1 MIQGRY
7 RALNTLLLI
16 GATLIMAV
24 ASSLEP
30 DLGGVGTHLQLGLEP
45 CIFLTTWGLPC
56 PACGWTTSFV
66 LMAEGRVITSFINQ
80 PFGAFLSL
88 ITITLIIISASE
100 AMKPRNLWCLLHGC
114 FRGRETQV
122 LSALLL
128 ALTGAWA
135 YKITQNMIF
144 LSAVP

>member
-1 MIQGRY
+1 
-7 RALNTLLLI
+7 
-16 GATLIMAV
+16 
-24 ASSLEP
+24 
-30 DLGGVGTHLQLGLEP
+30 
-45 CIFLTTWGLPC
+45 
-56 PACGWTTSFV
+56 
-66 LMAEGRVITSFINQ
+66 MAEGRVITSFINQ